1 MPGVE
6 RPFHCKATLAE
17 LVARREQRR
26 TLLWAEARR
35 LRELFGRRGVESA
48 WVFGSLAKGTSTVTS
63 DLDLLAVWD
72 TDLPPLQ
79 RAIALMADSHPAV
92 SVDLLVY
99 TPKEFA
105 RIASAEQFE
114 RAVKID

>member
-6 RPFHCKATLAE
+6 MPFHCHATLAD
-17 LVARREQRR
+17 LVAKRERRE

-35 LRELFGRRGVESA
+35 LRELFWDRGVESV

-79 RAIALMADSHPAV
+79 RAIALLADSHPKV

-99 TPKEFA
+99 TPKELA
-105 RIASAEQFE
+105 RIAPTGQFE
-114 RAVKID
+114 GAVKID